1 MDQHTATGLVPVRP
15 EHAEARYALTA
26 AGHAALTAA
35 GHAALTQAGAPPPG
49 AVVLC
54 CTDCDH
60 VYEPTLEDL
69 DTGRAG
75 CPDPDCGGWVFSSAL
90 TGPATGRAR

>member
-1 MDQHTATGLVPVRP
+1 MDQHTATGRVPVHP
-15 EHAEARYALTA
+15 EHAEARYTLTA
-26 AGHAALTAA
+26 AGHAVLTP
-35 GHAALTQAGAPPPG
+35 AGAAPP

-54 CTDCDH
+54 CTDCDR

-69 DTGRAG
+69 DTGRGG

-90 TGPATGRAR
+90 TERATGGAR